1 MPEPKALAVWFVL
14 TEVGGK
20 EEKNTLYDLIE
31 MAPSSKA
38 RSP

>member
-14 TEVGGK
+14 GGK